1 MNRYELVIQYNGFTR
16 FLFNILPGFF
26 HPYLYWLLLKCIKPS
41 KLLKKTEE
49 FVKMDEEAWTSFALS
64 LDYAMNRGRYRRLL
78 DQIPPKTIVD
88 QKFYDQIPL
97 KDRKLLLPFINKSRE
112 EIEQLLEGRS
122 PF

>member
-1 MNRYELVIQYNGFTR
+1 MNRYELMHYNGFTR

-64 LDYAMNRGRYRRLL
+64 LDYAMNKARYRRLL
-78 DQIPPKTIVD
+78 DQIPKKTKID
-88 QKFYDQIPL
+88 QKFYDQIQSR
-97 KDRKLLLPFINKSRE
+97 DRKLLLPYINKSIE
-112 EIEQLLEGRS
+112 EIEQILLGRS